1 MPRQTS
7 PRKPAMSDAPIRF
20 VHLADVHL
28 GFRQYGLSE
37 RAADFTRAFEGA
49 IDYCLRAAPDFV
61 IIAGDLFDSKTIE
74 PSTYAAADIALERLA
89 RAGIPVV
96 ANEGNHERWFRRG
109 ERSWLWQLSRHGRLR
124 LLRQFRPAHGRVAG
138 RPLDQR
144 ARLWRLHRCRRRPRL
159 RRGVPGRPAGGA
171 PAGNRRLAGRRA
183 VQRSAR
189 RAGLAAHGRGRSPS
203 TWAWAE

>member
-1 MPRQTS
+1 
-7 PRKPAMSDAPIRF
+7 MSDASIRF

-37 RAADFTRAFEGA
+37 RAADFTRAFDEA
-49 IDYCLRAAPDFV
+49 VDYCLRAAPDFV
-61 IIAGDLFDSKTIE
+61 VIAGDLFDSKSIE

-124 LLRQFRPAHGRVAG
+124 LLRQFDPLTGELQAEPWTRQRGFGAYTDIGAARVSSAWNTWAPGWRRTCRKSPPRCPPCPPCPPAVNAPWWGCCT
-138 RPLDQR
+138 R
-144 ARLWRLHRCRRRPRL
+144 AWTKPCTW
-159 RRGVPGRPAGGA
+159 A
-171 PAGNRRLAGRRA
+171 LAG
-183 VQRSAR
+183 
-189 RAGLAAHGRGRSPS
+189 
-203 TWAWAE
+203 